1 MANSY
6 FVGAEV
12 HCEGTFTDADG
23 NVQDPAAVYVLVKD
37 PSGNTDS
44 YEYGV
49 DAELVKSATGVYY
62 VDANCDEEG
71 WWYYRVYSTGSGQA
85 AGEDK
90 FQVRTDF

>member
-12 HCEGTFTDADG
+12 RCQGTFTDADG
-23 NVQDPAAVYVLVKD
+23 NAQDPAAVFVQVND

-44 YEYGV
+44 YQYGV
-49 DAELVKSATGVYY
+49 DVELVKSATGIYY
-62 VDANCDEEG
+62 VDVDCDEEG
-71 WWYYRVYSTGSGQA
+71 WWDYRVYSTGAGQA

-90 FQVRTDF
+90 FQVRTAF